1 MEPETPP
8 DESGGIFDS
17 PNFPP
22 GLSFIFA
29 MLRTWCSI
37 ALLLLL
43 ISGSNAQTN
52 QSGTTPNFEVQKIGP
67 DVYAVIRKEPPSLWF
82 NPNTVFIIGKQ
93 DVIVVDSNI
102 SSEYTKEVLAAL
114 KKITSKPVKYVVNTH
129 WHEDHVIGNHVYR
142 DAFPG
147 VQFIGHRSTLT
158 DLPTI
163 GAANRKG
170 SIENGQGFIDLLK
183 VKLQKGEDLAGNK
196 LTAEERL
203 GYSSDIK
210 LVSSYLAESP
220 NFQIILPTVLVDDH
234 LELDDGRQKIEILY
248 LGKAHTGGDLV
259 VSLPKEKI
267 VVSGDLVVFPIPLV
281 GSTSYPL
288 EYGATLSKLL
298 ALNASIIIPG
308 HGPVLRDQSYLK
320 LMIRLL
326 NSIKEQVEAAVVRG
340 ETLEQTRK
348 SVNLEEF
355 RHLFAGDSQHK
366 SFIFQNYVFLPATA
380 AAYRQL
386 KEKTGTQKN
395 PSGLG
400 H

>member
-1 MEPETPP
+1 
-8 DESGGIFDS
+8 
-17 PNFPP
+17 
-22 GLSFIFA
+22 

-348 SVNLEEF
+348 SVDLEEF
-355 RHLFAGDSQHK
+355 RHLFAADSQHK